1 MDNDLV
7 EKICDAVR
15 DTAVAN
21 GVDDGALHAIV
32 DSVVGEVR
40 SNIVEYVEIVYKTKK
55 WF

>member
-7 EKICDAVR
+7 EKICEAIR
-15 DTAVAN
+15 DTAEAN

-40 SNIVEYVEIVYKTKK
+40 SNITEYVDIVCKTKR